1 MRRKAGENGME
12 FYIPSFETP
21 FCDQREMME
30 RPFFSLAKKRRSNP
44 IDYTS
49 PDGKVTVFVTATPE
63 YGMATI
69 WDADILIYCAS
80 IINSMKKRR
89 VNDIPQTL
97 NVSPYDLLKSINR
110 VASGR
115 GYELLAAALD
125 RLQSTTVKTS
135 IRSGSRF
142 ETTFSWLDSWKTE
155 IDPVTSRSR
164 GIAITLS
171 KWFYDG
177 VVMSGGLLAIDNGYF
192 DIDGGRERWLY
203 RVARKHAGGAGA
215 DGFAISMPTLFEK
228 SGAEGVY
235 RRFKF
240 ELLAIARR
248 NNLPGYA
255 LDIEWTR
262 REPVIRFTKRSTVA
276 DADSS
281 QQEPRLSPPE
291 RIDVPT
297 ETITDMRLRYPW
309 LKIDDLYQRYLAS
322 PPSSVLTH
330 GHDVAFRLF
339 MEQADAMNEADT

>member
-1 MRRKAGENGME
+1 ME

-30 RPFFSLAKKRRSNP
+30 RPFFSLAKKKRSNP

-49 PDGKVTVFVTATPE
+49 PDGKVTVFVAATPE

-97 NVSPYDLLKSINR
+97 RVSPYDLLKSINR

-125 RLQSTTVKTS
+125 RLQSTSVKTS
-135 IRSGSRF
+135 IRAGSRF

-155 IDPVTSRSR
+155 IDPASGKSR

-177 VVMSGGLLAIDNGYF
+177 VMMSGGLLSIDNGYF

-215 DGFAISMPTLFEK
+215 DGFAISMPTLFDK

-240 ELLAIARR
+240 ELLAITRR
-248 NNLPGYA
+248 NSLPGYA

-262 REPVIRFTKRSTVA
+262 REPLIRFTKRSALV
-276 DADSS
+276 DAIGCHEAPK
-281 QQEPRLSPPE
+281 QTPPN
-291 RIDVPT
+291 RIDVST
-297 ETITDMRLRYPW
+297 ETMTAMRVRYPW
-309 LKIDDLYQRYLAS
+309 LKIDDLHHQYMRS
-322 PPSSVLTH
+322 PPSSVVTH

-339 MEQADAMNEADT
+339 IEQANAMSETAT